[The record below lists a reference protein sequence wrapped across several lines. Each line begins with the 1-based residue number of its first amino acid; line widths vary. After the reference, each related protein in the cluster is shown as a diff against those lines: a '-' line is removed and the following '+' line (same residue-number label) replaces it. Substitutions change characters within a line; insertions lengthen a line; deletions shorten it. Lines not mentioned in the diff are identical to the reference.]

1 MEGLQR
7 SAVSFRRQGSSG
19 LIWDDKFLAELNQA
33 TKQKEE
39 QDQLQPEQQHQ
50 QDSQPPEH
58 EKAEADADNNIKEV
72 KPSISIN
79 TTTTTTATTIERS
92 RSNGGGRGFRTGRVS
107 PAIEPPSPR
116 LSACG
121 FCSAF
126 AKPSKT
132 LTKKSENVGLVVVSL
147 PWDEERATWNL
158 GIWDRI
164 IFKNIKHMVA
174 LASGTQIEGRIS

>member
-33 TKQKEE
+33 TNQKQE
-39 QDQLQPEQQHQ
+39 QHQLQPEQQQ

-58 EKAEADADNNIKEV
+58 EKADADADNNIKEV

-79 TTTTTTATTIERS
+79 TSATTIERS

-126 AKPSKT
+126 SKPSKT
-132 LTKKSENVGLVVVSL
+132 LTKKKGKRRS
-147 PWDEERATWNL
+147 R
-158 GIWDRI
+158 
-164 IFKNIKHMVA
+164 
-174 LASGTQIEGRIS
+174 